1 MQLTDWFCRHKVCIL
16 YAERLVTGT
25 TLFVNLH
32 YQQLVIRQCQ
42 LGQHEDVAYC
52 GLAVHRCQTV
62 VSPYRLYNILRM
74 AVRLATF
81 LSTTLKR
88 IWSMSN
94 DMSEVLRREVCRY
107 SRSLLI

>member
-42 LGQHEDVAYC
+42 LGQHEDVAYR
-52 GLAVHRCQTV
+52 GLTVHRCQTV
-62 VSPYRLYNILRM
+62 VSPYRLSCM
-74 AVRLATF
+74 AVRLVTF